1 MVIAV
6 NIKYQWIAFFL
17 LCSAS
22 EQRWTAF
29 PFTSQR
35 ALLEDFFLF
44 KGKISVRL
52 QAGYSLVLY
61 IGKQLFTIALAMT
74 PQ

>member
-6 NIKYQWIAFFL
+6 NIKYQWIACFL
-17 LCSAS
+17 LLSAS

-44 KGKISVRL
+44 KGKNLGS
-52 QAGYSLVLY
+52 ATSW
-61 IGKQLFTIALAMT
+61 LFTGFVYR
-74 PQ
+74 